1 MTYQT
6 RGRGRH
12 TGSVPLTRICAVL
25 NAPPMLSPRTRNW
38 NIQSASLPNLD
49 DCRPCTQLPN
59 TKHCPACLT
68 QLQFP
73 VKFHMAAHLD
83 APTQSTKST
92 FSHRRGLEDHWNTV
106 PDLHDVT
113 RTAPRR
119 MQIENLR
126 QRPDPYILPELLRS
140 HGRCWRGYAC
150 DVRVHYL
157 QTASS

>member
-1 MTYQT
+1 
-6 RGRGRH
+6 
-12 TGSVPLTRICAVL
+12 
-25 NAPPMLSPRTRNW
+25 MLSPRTRNW

-59 TKHCPACLT
+59 TKHCPACLM

-119 MQIENLR
+119 MQSKFCARDQMRTFYQSHCDLMKLAGLCVR
-126 QRPDPYILPELLRS
+126 RPSPLSTDRFVMKSPTRDIKTTE
-140 HGRCWRGYAC
+140 RCGNFVTYQGTCFPA
-150 DVRVHYL
+150 
-157 QTASS
+157 